1 MFYITQFSD
10 LKIDREKIE
19 SLVEKK
25 QDLGWNRENF
35 ETLASSNENELFNQ
49 IHSIICY
56 NYNEQS
62 NVL

>member
-19 SLVEKK
+19 SLVEKN

-35 ETLASSNENELFNQ
+35 ETLASSTFLQ
-49 IHSIICY
+49 IVFHFFDK
-56 NYNEQS
+56 NPF
-62 NVL
+62 